1 MVREDT
7 GLSGRVGLP
16 SHEHAHCAK
25 CCCLNMRYCD
35 NHLILRLHPAFRCAG
50 SPNCLPWSL
59 RIELG
64 PEILEIT
71 INQEF
76 EDVCAVDTRR
86 HDYKPLGHCCLK
98 HRRPFVQEP
107 WTRRQAESGQTCPS
121 ILRGWRNAQR
131 NEIRACPGAA
141 TKA

>member
-16 SHEHAHCAK
+16 SHERAHCAK

-35 NHLILRLHPAFRCAG
+35 ITSSSGSSLRCSG
-50 SPNCLPWSL
+50 SLNCLTWGL

-76 EDVCAVDTRR
+76 EDVGAVDMRR
-86 HDYKPLGHCCLK
+86 HDHKPLRHCCLK

-107 WTRRQAESGQTCPS
+107 WTRREAESGQTCPS

-131 NEIRACPGAA
+131 NEIRACPWVS